1 MTPRGA
7 GSKEGQGLCPWTPP
21 KASLWNPL
29 FWRLPL
35 IGFRMTA
42 HGWLAD
48 IRCRAKRPDGDTR
61 TAWGGFSEH
70 CPGAARHYAPAVGD
84 CGSVHHPQD
93 ARFKPEAQAL
103 LGLMRK
109 ARETFPKESD
119 ECRELYRGC
128 RVLADNRGIN
138 VGAYLTPRQIQ
149 ILWPFVTARIRALLA
164 QRIDRTTHADANSIQ
179 DEQFELYLYRRFT
192 TRMRKKGL
200 VPSATRDGQ
209 R

>member
-1 MTPRGA
+1 MSIVPVLLAITLLLSVIAAPFITLRMRA
-7 GSKEGQGLCPWTPP
+7 SNPGL
-21 KASLWNPL
+21 
-29 FWRLPL
+29 
-35 IGFRMTA
+35 
-42 HGWLAD
+42 LAD
-48 IRCRAKRPDGDTR
+48 
-61 TAWGGFSEH
+61 E
-70 CPGAARHYAPAVGD
+70 
-84 CGSVHHPQD
+84 Q
-93 ARFKPEAQAL
+93 EAQAL